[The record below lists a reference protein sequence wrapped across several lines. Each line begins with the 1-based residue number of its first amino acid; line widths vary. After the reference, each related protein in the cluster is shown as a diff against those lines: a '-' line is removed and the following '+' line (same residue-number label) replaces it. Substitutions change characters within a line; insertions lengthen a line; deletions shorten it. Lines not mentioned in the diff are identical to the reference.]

1 MALIRWEPA
10 RELNTLQSEMNRLFN
25 AFFEGGD
32 RDATARRWAPAM
44 DLVEADNHLILR
56 ADLPGLS
63 EKDVKIEVQDN
74 VLTVS
79 GERKDERE
87 QKGNG
92 YHRIERAFGG
102 FSRSLTL
109 PEGVD
114 TDKIDA
120 SFDKGVLEVKIP
132 KPEERK
138 PRRIEI
144 GVGGKAD
151 VEGKATD
158 TK

>member
-44 DLVEADNHLILR
+44 DLIEADNHLILR

-79 GERKDERE
+79 GERKAE
-87 QKGNG
+87 QEDKTDG
-92 YHRIERAFGG
+92 YYRIERAFGS

-109 PEGVD
+109 PQG
-114 TDKIDA
+114 IDA
-120 SFDKGVLEVKIP
+120 DAISADFTDGVLEVRIP
-132 KPEERK
+132 KPEQRK
-138 PRRIEI
+138 PHRVAI
-144 GVGGKAD
+144 GASSVSGT
-151 VEGKATD
+151 ATE
-158 TK
+158 K